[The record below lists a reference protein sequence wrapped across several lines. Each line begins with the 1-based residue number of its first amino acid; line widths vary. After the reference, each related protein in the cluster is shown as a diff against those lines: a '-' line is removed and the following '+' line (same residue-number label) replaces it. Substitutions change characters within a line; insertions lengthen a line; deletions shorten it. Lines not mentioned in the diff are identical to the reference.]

1 MKLLSLSVIGAL
13 MLSASAA
20 PAQSK
25 PTKAKVAI
33 LGGGV
38 AGISA
43 AKELVANGITDF
55 VIVEARD
62 ELGGRA
68 HDVKFAGI
76 RVEKGCNWVC
86 PQEYS
91 K

>member
-1 MKLLSLSVIGAL
+1 MKFLSLAAISTFAL
-13 MLSASAA
+13 AVSAA
-20 PAQSK
+20 PTAK
-25 PTKAKVAI
+25 TTKTKVAI

-38 AGISA
+38 SGISA
-43 AKELVANGITDF
+43 AKNLVANGITDF

-68 HDVKFAGI
+68 HDIEFAGV

-86 PQEYS
+86 
-91 K
+91 